1 MLWGLA
7 FRSWEPH
14 HIILIIR
21 WQWITRSGAASL
33 EAGFDN
39 SYLVCDSWR
48 HTEENFNLPKNINLF
63 SFIKRK
69 IIMSDE
75 WCIWYRVLPWQLIH
89 VIRIR
94 ANVIRTGLL
103 YDTKSGHKD
112 PDLAAPCQSAWEELV
127 REQRRGERRVCWL
140 LFRVAGGGERCRDHH
155 QDSHGAVEGGNINWY
170 SSKSGIAFFPYTRCI
185 PSPQQHRG
193 RPGKFKYLKESK
205 LTCWADKHFVT
216 KEKVEF

>member
-48 HTEENFNLPKNINLF
+48 HTEENFNLPKNMILF

-112 PDLAAPCQSAWEELV
+112 PDLCAPCQSEELV
-127 REQRRGERRVCWL
+127 RGAEERREESVCSL
-140 LFRVAGGGERCRDHH
+140 EKGGRGRQEMPR
-155 QDSHGAVEGGNINWY
+155 
-170 SSKSGIAFFPYTRCI
+170 
-185 PSPQQHRG
+185 PSPRLTRSRG
-193 RPGKFKYLKESK
+193 RGGILIDTLQNLELHSF
-205 LTCWADKHFVT
+205 LTQDAFPHLNST
-216 KEKVEF
+216 GAGRGNLNI